1 MEDFLKAIQQ
11 NFVSNVDPLESGLQ
25 DIVFQRGVL
34 TETDNESLGGG
45 HLPTR
50 GEKARYVITD

>member
-1 MEDFLKAIQQ
+1 MQDFLQAIRQE
-11 NFVSNVDPLESGLQ
+11 FVSKVDPLESGLQ
-25 DIVFQRGVL
+25 DILIQRGVL